1 MADVKQ
7 RIEKHRNF
15 EKIVVWMRDRKF
27 GGNDLIECCVWE
39 KIVLIKSCVCFN
51 AYCLATIGSSSLT
64 CDH

>member
-27 GGNDLIECCVWE
+27 GGNDLVECCVWE
-39 KIVLIKSCVCFN
+39 KIVLIKSCMCFN
-51 AYCLATIGSSSLT
+51 AC
-64 CDH
+64 